1 MVLRPCLHWQQTR
14 RPCNSTATSSPHA
27 TSLGTRL
34 RSGGRCCALPRL
46 ATSAPRS
53 TLTAFKQCQVWA
65 EGRAL
70 RRWVRVI
77 EPA

>member
-1 MVLRPCLHWQQTR
+1 VVLRPMSSLAADQARLQLRCNQFPARNVTR
-14 RPCNSTATSSPHA
+14 HA
-27 TSLGTRL
+27 VTIRW
-34 RSGGRCCALPRL
+34 RALPRL